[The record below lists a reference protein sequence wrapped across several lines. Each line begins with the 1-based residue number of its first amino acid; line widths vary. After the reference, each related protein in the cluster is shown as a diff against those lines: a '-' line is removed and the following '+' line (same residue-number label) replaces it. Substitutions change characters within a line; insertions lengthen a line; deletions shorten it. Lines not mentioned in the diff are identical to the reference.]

1 MSESATY
8 QVHIPVFDGPFDL
21 LLHLIREN
29 QVDIYDIPIAV
40 ITDQYLD
47 YLEQM
52 KKMDLEIASSFLVMA
67 ATLLALKAKMLLPKT
82 VIDEENEEETDIR
95 SDLVQDLLEYMRYK
109 EAAQNM
115 EQLACD
121 QRRHFSR
128 PNEEE
133 LYLNLFSEENPLT
146 GKTLDDLEKAF
157 ARILHKAESRGL
169 VMHIEREQITLD
181 DRFAHLLKLINENPQ
196 GISFDAAFED
206 CRSKMCLIV
215 TFLALLEMVRQN
227 LILIS
232 QGDTYQEI
240 YLYAGD
246 LGKHER

>member
-1 MSESATY
+1 
-8 QVHIPVFDGPFDL
+8 
-21 LLHLIREN
+21 
-29 QVDIYDIPIAV
+29 
-40 ITDQYLD
+40 
-47 YLEQM
+47 
-52 KKMDLEIASSFLVMA
+52 
-67 ATLLALKAKMLLPKT
+67 
-82 VIDEENEEETDIR
+82 
-95 SDLVQDLLEYMRYK
+95 MRYK

-181 DRFAHLLKLINENPQ
+181 DRFSHLLKLINENPQ

>member
-95 SDLVQDLLEYMRYK
+95 SDLVQDLLE
-109 EAAQNM
+109 
-115 EQLACD
+115 
-121 QRRHFSR
+121 
-128 PNEEE
+128 
-133 LYLNLFSEENPLT
+133 
-146 GKTLDDLEKAF
+146 
-157 ARILHKAESRGL
+157 
-169 VMHIEREQITLD
+169 
-181 DRFAHLLKLINENPQ
+181 
-196 GISFDAAFED
+196 
-206 CRSKMCLIV
+206 
-215 TFLALLEMVRQN
+215 
-227 LILIS
+227 
-232 QGDTYQEI
+232 
-240 YLYAGD
+240 
-246 LGKHER
+246 